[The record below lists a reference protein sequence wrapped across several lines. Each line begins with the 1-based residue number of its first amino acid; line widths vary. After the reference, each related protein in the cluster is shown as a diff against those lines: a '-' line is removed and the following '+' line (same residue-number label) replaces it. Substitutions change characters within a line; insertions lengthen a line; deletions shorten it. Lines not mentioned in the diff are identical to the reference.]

1 MLWRWAWTHS
11 LTWLTPSGSCLRSHL
26 GPPGWPALCQDSPGP
41 LTAEMWSLYASW
53 WFALLARPCSS
64 EVPSLTP
71 PDVLSCPHPESPDLP
86 VFSPTQGLL
95 ACFLMT
101 LPASRF
107 QARPSLSLP
116 SQANT
121 STQHLLLS
129 CEPGCQTF
137 QGPWGPMATAGRE
150 WEGHGGG
157 GCVVGDPGGL
167 GAGSWQRRRHL
178 QKPSWSKGGLKGN
191 LRGGARAMCPSAF
204 CTWGWG
210 QSWSGGMWGSLLS
223 WSFPPQSGPHFRAS
237 LGTLTPHI
245 LILPGQSVPG
255 TDPCSPH

>member
-1 MLWRWAWTHS
+1 MGAAPGESWEPVHQHQMVRHLSEWMHGWAREDAGAMAVGLDS
-11 LTWLTPSGSCLRSHL
+11 LPHL
-26 GPPGWPALCQDSPGP
+26 AYSVRVMPENSSWPALCQDSPGP

-53 WFALLARPCSS
+53 WFALLASPCSS
-64 EVPSLTP
+64 EVPSLTS

-86 VFSPTQGLL
+86 VFSPTQGFL

-137 QGPWGPMATAGRE
+137 QGPWGPMVTAGRE
-150 WEGHGGG
+150 REGHGGS

-167 GAGSWQRRRHL
+167 GGEGSWQ
-178 QKPSWSKGGLKGN
+178 
-191 LRGGARAMCPSAF
+191 
-204 CTWGWG
+204 
-210 QSWSGGMWGSLLS
+210 
-223 WSFPPQSGPHFRAS
+223 
-237 LGTLTPHI
+237 
-245 LILPGQSVPG
+245 
-255 TDPCSPH
+255 